1 MAEPQRNIEEFKR
14 EIDDV
19 LAALKDKPKKKC
31 TLLIGAGCSVK
42 AGIPLASG
50 FVDQIKKSYPL
61 KYKRAKDKTYPQCM
75 AELAPRERRD
85 LIAEYVKDA
94 KINWAHICIAS
105 LIRNEFVDRVLTV
118 NFDPLVIKS
127 CALLGVFPAVYDF
140 AASQFF
146 KQADI
151 PDQAVF
157 YLHGQLPG
165 FRWKN
170 TRAEV
175 EEQSKLLG
183 PVFEEAGQK
192 RVWIVV
198 GYSGECDPVFDKLVD
213 SSPFDDELYWV
224 CYQDEDPAQHVRDKL
239 LQPGKYAYYVKGFDA
254 DGFFVTLAQKLEIFP
269 PDITGKPFSYLNQ
282 LLEMLATYSIPGQS
296 SDVDVTLTARKL
308 IKEAIE
314 RFEIAPQAPQAIS
327 QSGDPSAIT
336 MRAQDLFLAGDYDA
350 VIAMQPEDAKLLG
363 PELSDTLAWAYIMQ
377 GNALWEKGGDAASKE
392 EASRLFAA
400 AAEKYRAALELEPD
414 SHEALYNWGLALDSQ
429 ATLAS
434 GDEAINLLAQA
445 NEKYQATLKI
455 RDDSYEALIN
465 WGQNLQRL
473 ASLSSGEKAKELLAQ
488 ANQKFQEA
496 LKLKPEDL
504 EPPTTKPRKRPK
516 KKRPTKKKSSNP

>member
-1 MAEPQRNIEEFKR
+1 MHIPHLQRKL
-14 EIDDV
+14 DHV
-19 LAALKDKPKKKC
+19 LAALKDKPPKGC

-42 AGIPLASG
+42 AGIPLAKD
-50 FVDQIKKSYPL
+50 FVEIIKEKYPL
-61 KYKRAKDKTYPQCM
+61 KYAAAKDKTYPQCM
-75 AELAPRERRD
+75 AELAPGQRRG
-85 LIAEYVKDA
+85 LISKYVNDA

-105 LIRNEFVDRVLTV
+105 LIRHNFVTRVLTV

-140 AASQFF
+140 SASQFF

-157 YLHGQLPG
+157 YLHGQLTG

-170 TRAEV
+170 TQAEV

-183 PVFEEAGQK
+183 PVLEEAGQK

-213 SSPFDDELYWV
+213 ASPFDDELYWV
-224 CYQDEDPAQHVRDKL
+224 CHQNEEPAQHVRDKL
-239 LQPGKYAYYVKGFDA
+239 LKPGKYAYYVNGYDA
-254 DGFFVTLAQKLEIFP
+254 DGFFVTLAQKLGIFP
-269 PDITGKPFSYLNQ
+269 PDFTGKPFSYLNQ

-314 RFEIAPQAPQAIS
+314 RFEIAPQAPQTIS
-327 QSGDPSAIT
+327 QPEESSALA

-350 VIAMQPEDAKLLG
+350 VIAMKPKDEKLLG

-377 GNALWEKGGDAASKE
+377 GNALWEKGGEASKKEDAAK
-392 EASRLFAA
+392 LFAA
-400 AAEKYRAALELEPD
+400 AAEKYRAALELEAD
-414 SHEALYNWGLALDSQ
+414 SYEALYNWGLALDSQ
-429 ATLAS
+429 ASLAS
-434 GDEAINLLAQA
+434 EAEAIDLLAKA
-445 NEKYQATLKI
+445 NEKYQAALKI
-455 RDDSYEALIN
+455 RSDSYEALIN
-465 WGQNLQRL
+465 WGQNLNL
-473 ASLSSGEKAKELLAQ
+473 MANLSSGEKAKALLEQ
-488 ANQKFQEA
+488 ATRKFQAA
-496 LKLKPEDL
+496 LKLKPDDPEL
-504 EPPTTKPRKRPK
+504 LKMELGSKRNLKPK
-516 KKRPTKKKSSNP
+516 KKRPTKRNPSNA